1 MRGKSTTPS
10 IWRCCYW
17 LPYDGAYAWAKTMG
31 SRNDARSRRTTFLHA
46 HDRAL
51 ANQTMSRTLKSK
63 RHKAP
68 TDICVVGGAGRVGL
82 PLSIVFATKNQRVL
96 IYDLNQQSMDII
108 HSGRMPFREHDAEPL
123 LQDVLSKGLLTST
136 RRAEDVAGARAVV
149 ITIGTPVD
157 EFLTPSLR
165 VMTRCFDDLLP
176 FLSQEQLIV
185 IRSTVYPGVTE
196 SMAKYAQ
203 SKGKNL
209 RLAFCPERIVEGH
222 AIEELQSLPQIVSGT
237 TAEAEEDAAALFSL
251 IAPEVV
257 RLTPMEAE
265 LVKVFS
271 NAYRYIEFAVSNQFY
286 MIASA
291 ANMDYYRIL
300 EGMKR
305 DYPRSKDF
313 PRAGLTA
320 GPCLFK
326 DTMQLASF
334 YRNQFGLGFHAMLV
348 NEGMPQFIVDRL
360 DATYALEEMT
370 VGLLGMAFKAESDD
384 PRFSLSYKLKKI
396 LAVRAKSVLTTDPYV
411 QDPALLPLTE
421 VVQRSDILI
430 LCAPHR
436 GYRHL
441 DLGDKVVV
449 DIWNFWGKGGLFTD
463 RRAADGPRP
472 R

>member
-1 MRGKSTTPS
+1 MSKASRPKSHKTT
-10 IWRCCYW
+10 
-17 LPYDGAYAWAKTMG
+17 
-31 SRNDARSRRTTFLHA
+31 
-46 HDRAL
+46 
-51 ANQTMSRTLKSK
+51 
-63 RHKAP
+63 
-68 TDICVVGGAGRVGL
+68 TDVCIVGGAGRVGL
-82 PLSIVFATKNQRVL
+82 PLSIVFASKKQRVL

-108 HSGRMPFREHDAEPL
+108 GGGRMPFREEGAEPL
-123 LQDVLSKGLLTST
+123 LRDVLSKNLLSFT
-136 RRAEDVAGARAVV
+136 RCPDDVAGARTVV

-165 VMTRCFDDLLP
+165 VITRCFDELLP
-176 FLSQEQLIV
+176 FLSPQQLIV

-196 SMAKYAQ
+196 SIAKYTQ
-203 SKGKNL
+203 SKGKSL
-209 RLAFCPERIVEGH
+209 KLAFCPERIVEGY

-237 TAEAEEDAAALFSL
+237 TPEAEEDAAQLFSL

-257 RLTPMEAE
+257 RLAPIEAE

-291 ANMDYYRIL
+291 ANVDYYRIL
-300 EGMKR
+300 DGMKR

-334 YRNQFGLGFHAMLV
+334 YRNQFGLGFDAMLV

-360 DATYALEEMT
+360 DSQYPLHEMT

-396 LAVRAKSVLTTDPYV
+396 LAIRAKSVLSTDPYV
-411 QDPALLPLTE
+411 QDPSLLPLDE
-421 VVQRSDILI
+421 VVKKSDILI

-436 GYRHL
+436 AYQKL
-441 DLGDKVVV
+441 DLRHKVAV
-449 DIWNFWGKGGLFTD
+449 DIWNFWGRGGLFT
-463 RRAADGPRP
+463 RSHAAGGTR
-472 R
+472 

>member
-1 MRGKSTTPS
+1 M
-10 IWRCCYW
+10 
-17 LPYDGAYAWAKTMG
+17 
-31 SRNDARSRRTTFLHA
+31 
-46 HDRAL
+46 
-51 ANQTMSRTLKSK
+51 
-63 RHKAP
+63 
-68 TDICVVGGAGRVGL
+68 GL
-82 PLSIVFATKNQRVL
+82 PLSIVFATKNRRVL
-96 IYDLNQQSMDII
+96 IYDLNQQSMEMIR
-108 HSGRMPFREHDAEPL
+108 SGKMPFREQDAEPL
-123 LQDVLSKGLLTST
+123 LREVLAKGLLTFTS
-136 RRAEDVAGARAVV
+136 RPDDVAGAQAVV

-176 FLSQEQLIV
+176 FLSPEQLIV

-203 SKGKNL
+203 SKGTRLK
-209 RLAFCPERIVEGH
+209 LAFCPERIVEGH

-237 TAEAEEDAAALFSL
+237 TAEAEEDAAQLFSI

-257 RLTPMEAE
+257 RLAPIEAE
-265 LVKVFS
+265 LVKIFS

-291 ANMDYYRIL
+291 ANVDYYRIL
-300 EGMKR
+300 DGMKR

-360 DATYALEEMT
+360 DAQYPLEQLT

-384 PRFSLSYKLKKI
+384 ARFSLSYKLKKI
-396 LAVRAKSVLTTDPYV
+396 LAIRAKSVLTTDPHI
-411 QDPALLPLTE
+411 QDDPALLPLEE
-421 VVQRSDILI
+421 VVQQSDILI

-436 GYRHL
+436 AYRNL
-441 DLGDKVVV
+441 DLGHKVIV
-449 DIWNFWGKGGLFTD
+449 DIWNFWGKGGLFT
-463 RRAADGPRP
+463 RCRAAEDASARE
-472 R
+472 

>member
-1 MRGKSTTPS
+1 MKRASRSKRGKT
-10 IWRCCYW
+10 
-17 LPYDGAYAWAKTMG
+17 
-31 SRNDARSRRTTFLHA
+31 
-46 HDRAL
+46 RA
-51 ANQTMSRTLKSK
+51 
-63 RHKAP
+63 
-68 TDICVVGGAGRVGL
+68 DICVVGGAGRVGL
-82 PLSIVFATKNQRVL
+82 PLSIVFASKDRRVL
-96 IYDLNQQSMDII
+96 IYDRNQQSMEII
-108 HSGRMPFREHDAEPL
+108 RGGKMPFREQDGEPL
-123 LQDVLSKGLLTST
+123 LRDVLSKRRLTFTS
-136 RRAEDVAGARAVV
+136 RPDDVAGARAVV

-176 FLSQEQLIV
+176 FLSPEQLIV

-203 SKGKNL
+203 SKGKRL
-209 RLAFCPERIVEGH
+209 QLAFCPERIVEGH
-222 AIEELQSLPQIVSGT
+222 AVEELQSLPQIVSGT
-237 TAEAEEDAAALFSL
+237 TAEAEEAAAELFSL

-257 RLTPMEAE
+257 RLAPMEAE

-286 MIASA
+286 MIANA
-291 ANMDYYRIL
+291 ANLDYYRIL
-300 EGMKR
+300 DGMKR

-313 PRAGLTA
+313 PRAGFTA

-334 YRNQFGLGFHAMLV
+334 YRNQFGLGFDAMLV

-360 DATYALEEMT
+360 DAQYPLEEMT

-396 LAVRAKSVLTTDPYV
+396 LAIRAQSVLTTDPYV
-411 QDPALLPLTE
+411 QHDPGLLPLEE

-436 GYRHL
+436 AYRNL
-441 DLGDKVVV
+441 DLGHKVIV
-449 DIWNFWGKGGLFTD
+449 DIWNFWGKGGLFTRGHAGED
-463 RRAADGPRP
+463 ASVRE
-472 R
+472 